1 MEALEKGSIYTA
13 VIDGYSSEGLGIA
26 RVNGAVVFVPHAVR
40 GEEIDLRITKVM
52 KTSCAGEIVK
62 IHDPSPE
69 RMEPECPYAGKCGGC
84 AYRHLTYPEE
94 LWAKRQRVQDA
105 LTRIGGLELTVEEIL
120 GAKNPEHYRN
130 KSQYPV
136 GADGSI
142 GFFQARTHKVV
153 PIRRCLIQTEA
164 ADRTAQ
170 AVGEW
175 MRRYKISAYDETT
188 GKGLVRHV
196 CVRVNRKGES
206 LCCVVVNGNKVP
218 REPELA
224 AYVTA
229 AVPHTVGVLLNSNT
243 RRGNVVLGDKY
254 RTLFGRNYLMDTL
267 CGLEFKLSM
276 PSFYQVNRDQ
286 AEVLYGKALEFA
298 GLTGNETVLD
308 LYCGIGTITLC
319 LAKAAKRVI
328 GAEIVP
334 PAIRDAKENALRNHI
349 ENAEFFCGDA
359 ADIAAKLESDGLRPD
374 VVTVDPPRK
383 GLAPEVIASVA
394 AMGPEKVVYV
404 SCDPATLGRD
414 VKIFREFGY
423 EAKRAAA
430 VDMFPGTAHVETVV
444 LLSRETNPLT
454 VEVRM
459 EVETGEVI
467 AAAVSDTVPTDD
479 KSVIPAAEVGCND
492 LGVFVKI
499 AVTGCQHGCTGRS
512 VSSHGTIGDLVVGG
526 ISGSAAVQRVNRHSG
541 SVGQHGRLQ
550 RLHAASS
557 TVIKHFC
564 LAPGALSAVIA
575 AVHDTISGREVQQVV
590 AARSAHGIGGVDAA
604 PEHDGLVAAHCR
616 GWGQIRRAV
625 VG

>member
-1 MEALEKGSIYTA
+1 MEALEKGSVYTA

-62 IHDPSPE
+62 IHNPSPE

-94 LWAKRQRVQDA
+94 LWAKRARVQDA
-105 LTRIGGLELTVEEIL
+105 LTRIGGLDLTVEEIL

-286 AEVLYGKALEFA
+286 AEVLYGKALEFQHSWEA
-298 GLTGNETVLD
+298 FAPEAQQLLRLLRRQLSDLAERMTGSQASRLQALRERVDALGRKRVLTDQLAYVQDKRMELLHLQQRLGDLANAEIARKQKTFTALAASLDAMSPLKVLGRGYAVARNEAGQVLKSSGETHIGERIHVTLGSGGLTAVVD
-308 LYCGIGTITLC
+308 
-319 LAKAAKRVI
+319 
-328 GAEIVP
+328 
-334 PAIRDAKENALRNHI
+334 HI
-349 ENAEFFCGDA
+349 EEARNGD
-359 ADIAAKLESDGLRPD
+359 
-374 VVTVDPPRK
+374 
-383 GLAPEVIASVA
+383 
-394 AMGPEKVVYV
+394 
-404 SCDPATLGRD
+404 
-414 VKIFREFGY
+414 
-423 EAKRAAA
+423 
-430 VDMFPGTAHVETVV
+430 
-444 LLSRETNPLT
+444 
-454 VEVRM
+454 
-459 EVETGEVI
+459 
-467 AAAVSDTVPTDD
+467 
-479 KSVIPAAEVGCND
+479 
-492 LGVFVKI
+492 
-499 AVTGCQHGCTGRS
+499 
-512 VSSHGTIGDLVVGG
+512 
-526 ISGSAAVQRVNRHSG
+526 
-541 SVGQHGRLQ
+541 
-550 RLHAASS
+550 
-557 TVIKHFC
+557 
-564 LAPGALSAVIA
+564 
-575 AVHDTISGREVQQVV
+575 
-590 AARSAHGIGGVDAA
+590 
-604 PEHDGLVAAHCR
+604 
-616 GWGQIRRAV
+616 
-625 VG
+625 